1 MSYNELASVLLLDH
15 TLVLVFLSGS
25 KYSGGGRRE
34 EGEEEKGEGEEKA
47 GQEETAW
54 RKREEDPGQA
64 LPTSL
69 LFGNSLR

>member
-1 MSYNELASVLLLDH
+1 MSYSELTSVLLLDH
-15 TLVLVFLSGS
+15 TVILVFLSGS
-25 KYSGGGRRE
+25 KYSGGVRRE
-34 EGEEEKGEGEEKA
+34 GGEEERGEGEEKA

-54 RKREEDPGQA
+54 REREEDPSQE